1 MVSVVDK
8 VWLIIHDDKGLWYS
22 PPSTSG
28 SLAWQNAKIWEMNMN
43 PGMTKSAASK
53 WKDRMKEDGWRAKRV
68 EFGFNDV

>member
-1 MVSVVDK
+1 
-8 VWLIIHDDKGLWYS
+8 
-22 PPSTSG
+22 
-28 SLAWQNAKIWEMNMN
+28 MN